1 MEEYLPILRTAA
13 LFQKISDADILAM
26 LTCLSAIIKKFK
38 KNQIVFLSGTA
49 VTDIGIMLT
58 GSVHLIKED
67 PFGNS
72 TILAET
78 GPGHLFAEAFS
89 CAKKEFL
96 PITVVAAVESEIL
109 FINYKRV
116 ITSCS
121 SACLFHSRLIENML
135 WVLANNNIFLQE
147 KIQLISRKST
157 REKLLAYLYD
167 ESQRRGSK
175 IFMIPFNRQQLA
187 DYLCVDRSA
196 MSNEL
201 SKLQQ
206 EGILSYHKSRFC
218 LHQKED

>member
-1 MEEYLPILRTAA
+1 MEKYLPILRTVA
-13 LFQKISDADILAM
+13 LFQKISDSDILAM
-26 LTCLSAIIKKFK
+26 LTCLSATVKKFPK
-38 KNQIVFLSGTA
+38 YQIVFLAGTA
-49 VTDIGIMLT
+49 VTDIGIILS

-72 TILAET
+72 TILSEIS
-78 GPGHLFAEAFS
+78 PGHLFAEAFS
-89 CAKKEFL
+89 CAKKESL
-96 PITVVAAVESEIL
+96 PITVVAAEESEIL

-121 SACLFHSRLIENML
+121 SACLFHSKLIENML

-157 REKLLAYLYD
+157 REKLLAYLHD
-167 ESQRRGSK
+167 ESQKRGGK
-175 IFMIPFNRQQLA
+175 VFMIPFNRQQLA

-206 EGILSYHKSRFC
+206 EGILSYHKSSFC
-218 LHQKED
+218 LHQKEQ